1 MENVDLI
8 KVLVD
13 LVKEQPNDASL
24 GKEVRSI
31 VLEYKKTQKKLE
43 VEKNNS

>member
-1 MENVDLI
+1 MENVDWI
-8 KVLVD
+8 KLLVA
-13 LVKEQPNDASL
+13 LVKEQPNDAGL

-31 VLEYKKTQKKLE
+31 VLEYKKNQEKIK